1 MTTGFMPLNEVD
13 QRANALG
20 LSYGQYVAQYRNNEH
35 IKKRVENVYRVPL
48 DADGNPI
55 KTPRKNRKHL
65 QKCADKIVHMFGN
78 GSAIDEMAEVLGV
91 SEIEMAR
98 FIKQS
103 GLTREECRA
112 GTSFEIVQVESVN
125 EKPCTHCKRS
135 RCSDEKMCSLY
146 KRWVAMAWGNA
157 VEPFRKLQRGEIEHT
172 K

>member
-1 MTTGFMPLNEVD
+1 MTTGFMSLNEVD
-13 QRANALG
+13 QRASALG
-20 LSYGQYVAQYRNNEH
+20 LSYGQYVAQYRNNER
-35 IKKRVENVYRVPL
+35 IKKRRDDACRVPL

-65 QKCADKIVHMFGN
+65 QKCADKIVYMFGN
-78 GSAIDEMAEVLGV
+78 GNTISEMAEVLGV

-103 GLTREECRA
+103 GLTREECRV
-112 GTSFEIVQVESVN
+112 GTLFEPEQLESVN

-146 KRWVAMAWGNA
+146 KRWVAIAWGEA
-157 VEPFRKLQRGEIEHT
+157 VEPFRRFQSCEIEHT
-172 K
+172 